1 MKESAFQFN
10 DPSLTRLSFI
20 ENNEFVIEKGK
31 DIEIQTSI
39 NVSNTRISE
48 NEAIVVLTIQL
59 GDKGT
64 KAPFFLETEFVA
76 KFKWVS
82 GLSDSQVGNFLNQN
96 APALLLSYSRPIIA
110 MVTNASRYP
119 AYNIPFINFVQEKR
133 MSD

>member
-59 GDKGT
+59 GDKET

-76 KFKWVS
+76 KFTWVS
-82 GLSDSQVGNFLNQN
+82 GLSDSQVGSFLNQN